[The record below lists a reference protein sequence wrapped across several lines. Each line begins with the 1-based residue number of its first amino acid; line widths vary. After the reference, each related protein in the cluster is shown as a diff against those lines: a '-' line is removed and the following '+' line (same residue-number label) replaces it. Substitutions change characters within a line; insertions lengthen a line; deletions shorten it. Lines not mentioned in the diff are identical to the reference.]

1 MAMLYEEKIA
11 KRFAKIKPDDFD
23 FWAELDSAL
32 ATAFFGKEKDNPA
45 DIKNY
50 DRIAVSIA
58 YIFVCYGMYELK
70 STICALLVP
79 KVLFKLVSRADIEQA
94 LLVMEIGAK
103 KDG

>member
-23 FWAELDSAL
+23 FWAELDSCLKEAVFVNRMGEPITNDNKDKIKI
-32 ATAFFGKEKDNPA
+32 AIAF
-45 DIKNY
+45 
-50 DRIAVSIA
+50 
-58 YIFVCYGMYELK
+58 IFICYGMYEMK

-79 KVLFKLVSRADIEQA
+79 QVLLKLTSRADVEQA

-103 KDG
+103 KDR